1 MKPEVMTESETQFV
15 EYLRSRALGEPDR
28 HPALNG
34 NMKGKRPDFGLTLNG
49 IRFFFEVKE
58 FADRN
63 IPESG
68 AFNPHAPV
76 YNKIEEALAQFD
88 EYTEHPCCLVLYS
101 LDASFIH
108 LDPMVVFGS
117 ALGPLSWATPVD
129 SASDDQPRGYSFYD
143 ASKGWYW
150 FDYQQMQPRN
160 THLVAIIILERFPIG
175 YYRFSA
181 ESDRIAKE
189 SGKRMNRNEV
199 FQLAQSFKLDGR
211 LGETIPRII
220 VCQHPFARFQL
231 SPDFFAGEFDE
242 CFGWVPQTAR
252 LFAGNE
258 IQNLEA
264 IGVYPEKSPLFR

>member
-1 MKPEVMTESETQFV
+1 
-15 EYLRSRALGEPDR
+15 
-28 HPALNG
+28 
-34 NMKGKRPDFGLTLNG
+34 
-49 IRFFFEVKE
+49 VKE

-129 SASDDQPRGYSFYD
+129 SASDDHPRGYSFYD

-199 FQLAQSFKLDGR
+199 YQLAQSFKRDGR
-211 LGETIPRII
+211 LDETIPRII
-220 VCQHPFARFQL
+220 VCQHPFAGFQL

-258 IQNLEA
+258 IKTSKQSACTQRNHRCSDKTS
-264 IGVYPEKSPLFR
+264 PKSIVKLFESIVRRFFCGHHVVHCDSRRPRFTLSSLQPVG